1 MRTAEPLEP
10 SSPSSPFFHSCI
22 SLRLLPILFFT
33 ILPITRL
40 FEFTIRPRR
49 TSRYKFLSPP
59 LHFLFPPLR
68 RPPPSCSSP
77 SLSLHQAF
85 KAPSNRIGQLTV
97 DFSSVARMH
106 ERRVKVPVDSFRGRY
121 YYTQVIDITR
131 LPGSHI
137 RF

>member
-68 RPPPSCSSP
+68 RPPPSCSP
-77 SLSLHQAF
+77 LSLSLSPQSSF
-85 KAPSNRIGQLTV
+85 ESNRSTNRRFLKRCSNARTASESTRRQ
-97 DFSSVARMH
+97 FSRAILLY
-106 ERRVKVPVDSFRGRY
+106 PGNRY
-121 YYTQVIDITR
+121 CASTWLAY
-131 LPGSHI
+131 
-137 RF
+137 

>member
-22 SLRLLPILFFT
+22 SLRLLPILFFM

-68 RPPPSCSSP
+68 RPPPSCSP
-77 SLSLHQAF
+77 LSLSLSPQSSF
-85 KAPSNRIGQLTV
+85 ESNRSTNRRFLKRCSNARTASESTRRQ
-97 DFSSVARMH
+97 FSRAILLY
-106 ERRVKVPVDSFRGRY
+106 PGNRY
-121 YYTQVIDITR
+121 YASTWLAY
-131 LPGSHI
+131 
-137 RF
+137 

>member
-68 RPPPSCSSP
+68 RPPPSCSP
-77 SLSLHQAF
+77 LSLSLSPQSSF
-85 KAPSNRIGQLTV
+85 ESNRSTNRRFLKRCSNARTASESTRRQ
-97 DFSSVARMH
+97 FSRAILLY
-106 ERRVKVPVDSFRGRY
+106 PGNRY
-121 YYTQVIDITR
+121 YASSWLAY
-131 LPGSHI
+131 
-137 RF
+137 

>member
-77 SLSLHQAF
+77 LSFSPPSVQSSF
-85 KAPSNRIGQLTV
+85 ESNRSTNRRFLERCSNARTASESTRRQ
-97 DFSSVARMH
+97 FSRAILLY
-106 ERRVKVPVDSFRGRY
+106 PGNRY
-121 YYTQVIDITR
+121 YASTWLAY
-131 LPGSHI
+131 
-137 RF
+137 

>member
-33 ILPITRL
+33 ILPITRP

-68 RPPPSCSSP
+68 RPPL
-77 SLSLHQAF
+77 SLSLL

-97 DFSSVARMH
+97 DFSSVALSRMH
-106 ERRVKVPVDSFRGRY
+106 ERRSESTRRQFSRAILLYPGNRY
-121 YYTQVIDITR
+121 YASTWLAY
-131 LPGSHI
+131 
-137 RF
+137 

>member
-10 SSPSSPFFHSCI
+10 SSPFSPFFHSCI

-68 RPPPSCSSP
+68 RPPPSCSP
-77 SLSLHQAF
+77 PLSFSSQSSF
-85 KAPSNRIGQLTV
+85 ESNRSTNRRFLKRCSNARTASESTRRQ
-97 DFSSVARMH
+97 FSRAILLY
-106 ERRVKVPVDSFRGRY
+106 PGNRY
-121 YYTQVIDITR
+121 YASTWLAY
-131 LPGSHI
+131 
-137 RF
+137 

>member
-68 RPPPSCSSP
+68 RPPPSCSP
-77 SLSLHQAF
+77 LSLSLSPQNSF
-85 KAPSNRIGQLTV
+85 ESNRSTNRRFLKRCSNARTASESTRRQ
-97 DFSSVARMH
+97 FSRAILLY
-106 ERRVKVPVDSFRGRY
+106 PGNRY
-121 YYTQVIDITR
+121 CASTWLAY
-131 LPGSHI
+131 
-137 RF
+137 

>member
-1 MRTAEPLEP
+1 MRTAEPLES

-68 RPPPSCSSP
+68 RPPPSCSP
-77 SLSLHQAF
+77 LSLSLSPQSSF
-85 KAPSNRIGQLTV
+85 ESNRSTNRRFLERCSNARTASESTRRQ
-97 DFSSVARMH
+97 FSRAILLY
-106 ERRVKVPVDSFRGRY
+106 PGNRY
-121 YYTQVIDITR
+121 CASTWLAY
-131 LPGSHI
+131 
-137 RF
+137 